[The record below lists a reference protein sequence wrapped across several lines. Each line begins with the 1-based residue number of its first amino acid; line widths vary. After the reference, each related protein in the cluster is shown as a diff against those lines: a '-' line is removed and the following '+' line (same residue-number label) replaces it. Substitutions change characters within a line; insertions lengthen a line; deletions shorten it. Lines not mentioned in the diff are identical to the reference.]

1 MLIELAHFSL
11 ILALCVAVA
20 LGCYGSFV
28 RSGPAS
34 ASYLRLGSLVL
45 TALVLFS
52 FLLLIHA
59 FLTDDFSVR
68 YVAGNSRRDMHPF
81 FKLGA
86 TWGGHEGS
94 LLLWVLLL
102 CCWQLALS
110 LLPGK
115 VQQPVHGLATGLFGL
130 IITGFL
136 LFVLLT
142 SNPFE
147 RLLPAP
153 MDGGD
158 LNPLLQDAGLVLHPP
173 LLYLGYVGF
182 APIFVLTMAALLRG
196 KVDAHW
202 ARYLRPW
209 TLLAWCFLTL
219 GILLGSMWAYYELGW
234 GGWWFWDPVENASL
248 MPWLSATALLHCLAV
263 VEKRGTFKHWS
274 VLLAIATFSM
284 SVLGTFLVRSGVLT
298 SVHAFA
304 SDPAR
309 GIFVLTFLALISG
322 FALLVYVQKWPKLE
336 PATRN
341 AMQYRDLFL
350 LINTILLVTVCLTVL
365 IGTLFPLLT
374 DVLKLGKFSVGAPYF
389 NTVLTPVWLLLLV
402 VLALTF
408 LMQRKSDTWKSIR
421 PAAWLTFALAAV
433 AGCLMPLWFS
443 GSWKWG
449 VAAALTLAWWVVIV
463 SVRDMIR
470 RFRSPAARGARP
482 PASFFGMHLAHIGA
496 AVFTMGA
503 TVVSH
508 YDITA
513 DVLMH
518 PRQPVQVGDYEV
530 VFQQLEGK
538 SLPNFQS
545 LIGHFV
551 ILEDGKPVGRMK
563 GEKRKYISSD
573 SPMTEAAISR
583 GFREDIY
590 LSMGEL
596 RGANPAQ
603 DPWTV
608 RIQIKPLMNWVWAGC
623 ILMALGGLMSSLDK
637 RYRKKQVLHA

>member
-1 MLIELAHFSL
+1 MLVELAHFSL
-11 ILALCVAVA
+11 ILALCVAIVT
-20 LGCYGSFV
+20 GGYGILA
-28 RSGPAS
+28 RTGTGN
-34 ASYLRLGSLVL
+34 ASYLRMGSLVL
-45 TALVLFS
+45 TALVLLS
-52 FLLLIHA
+52 FLLLVHA

-102 CCWQLALS
+102 CGWQLALS

-115 VQQPVHGLATGLFGL
+115 VPQAVHGLATGVFSL
-130 IITGFL
+130 IISGFL

-147 RLLPAP
+147 RLLPVP
-153 MDGGD
+153 VDGGD

-182 APIFVLTMAALLRG
+182 APIFVLTMAAMLRG
-196 KVDAHW
+196 KVDAFW

-209 TLLAWCFLTL
+209 TLLAWGFLTL

-263 VEKRGTFKHWS
+263 VEKRGTFKHWT
-274 VLLAIATFSM
+274 VLLTIATFTM

-309 GIFVLTFLALISG
+309 GIFVLAFLALLSG
-322 FALLVYVQKWPKLE
+322 FALLVYVQQWQKLE
-336 PATRN
+336 PVSRAALT
-341 AMQYRDLFL
+341 YRDLFL
-350 LINTILLVTVCLTVL
+350 LVNTILLVTICLTVL

-389 NTVLTPVWLLLLV
+389 NTVLTPIWLLLLV
-402 VLALTF
+402 VLALAF
-408 LMQRKSDTWKSIR
+408 LMQRKSATWAGIR
-421 PAAWLTFALAAV
+421 APALLTLLGAAI
-433 AGCLMPLWFS
+433 AGCLMPLWFN
-443 GSWKWG
+443 GPWKWG
-449 VAAALTLAWWVVIV
+449 VALVLTLAWWVVLV
-463 SVRDMIR
+463 AVRDIIR
-470 RFRSPAARGARP
+470 RLRSPAARGARP
-482 PASFFGMHLAHIGA
+482 PASFLGMHLAHIGV

-508 YDITA
+508 YDMTA
-513 DVLMH
+513 DVLIH
-518 PRQPVQVGDYEV
+518 PRQAVQVGDYEI

-538 SLPNFQS
+538 TLPNFQA

-551 ILEDGKPVGRMK
+551 ILEDGKPVGRMR

-573 SPMTEAAISR
+573 APMTEAAISR

-596 RGANPAQ
+596 RGDNPER

-623 ILMALGGLMSSLDK
+623 MLMALGGLMSALDK
-637 RYRKKQVLHA
+637 RYRKRRVQHG